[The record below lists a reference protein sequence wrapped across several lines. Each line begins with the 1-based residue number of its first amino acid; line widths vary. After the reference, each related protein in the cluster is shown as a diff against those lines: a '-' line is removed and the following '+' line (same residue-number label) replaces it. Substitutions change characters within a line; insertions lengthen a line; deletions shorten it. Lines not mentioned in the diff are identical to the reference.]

1 MSFFRSHI
9 ALIIAGAAI
18 LALLGANVAVVFLPW
33 GAAGVALHLFL
44 AFCMA
49 LVIAIL
55 FMDMRHMGA
64 MLRIFALGGLLW
76 LAFMWF
82 IIPVDYFTR

>member
-33 GAAGVALHLFL
+33 GTAGVALHLFL

-49 LVIAIL
+49 LVIAVL

-64 MLRIFALGGLLW
+64 MMRIFALGGLLW
-76 LAFMWF
+76 LVFMWF
-82 IIPVDYFTR
+82 IIPVDYLTR